1 LPAGA
6 QKPVLSRADVGAAP
20 VVIYAASAPLPSDEV
35 RRLTEDLIKPAL
47 ERLEGV
53 AKVDILGGREREIQV
68 ELDALK
74 LESYRLAP
82 HQVFQKLNAENATIP
97 AGHYFTGGS
106 GDAQEVSVRT
116 VGEVTNPADIG
127 NILIHASGNGQ
138 AIRVSDVATVVDGFK
153 EQRTLIRANGQDAV
167 AFQVVKTSGANTV
180 AVADS
185 VKAAL
190 ASLSLPSGMEARL
203 LIDQSSFIKE
213 NAHEVEIAIV
223 FGGAMA
229 ILIILLFM
237 MDLRS
242 TFISALALPTA
253 VVGTFLMMYA
263 MDFTLNMLTLLGL
276 SLAIGLLIDD
286 AVVVRENIF
295 RHLEM
300 GEEPMVAAAKG
311 TREITLAVLAT
322 TMTIVAVFVPVA
334 FMDGIVGQFFRQ
346 FGLTVTAAVILSMW
360 VAFTL
365 DPMLSARLAR
375 SVHKE
380 EEAMRKGVSGWIKR
394 HLSAVFAANDR
405 NYGRVLGFTVRHP
418 IVIFVSAIGLLVGSF
433 ALAARI
439 GVDFV
444 SPEDRGQ
451 FIINVEFPSELS
463 LAETSRRSEEIERR
477 LLQDPR
483 FHIVYATIG
492 PDAEVNKAKYRIDVG
507 PKWLRPEGVET
518 LKVVARKI
526 AEAAPEAIATAE
538 NPPMIEGLGSWFPIM
553 VSIAGPDYAVLE
565 PTARKVEAILRETA
579 GAADVKMDYQAAKK
593 EMRVLPD
600 RELAARA
607 GLPMALLG
615 YNVRIAMEGEKAGQ
629 LRDRDASGHDRETDI
644 RVRLRS
650 SDRGS
655 PEAIARIP
663 LSTDARDPMTPV
675 IANMPPPPP
684 KVVRIGDV
692 ATIEQGLAPSRIVRE
707 NRERRI
713 VVSASAVGR
722 PLGDLFNDVKPR
734 IDGIVPQGYSVEY
747 LGNVKDMQDSN
758 ESFGMAF
765 GLAILFIYL
774 VLASQFE
781 SFLHPLTI
789 MLSLPLALVGALVGL
804 FLYGSPLSMGSQI
817 GILLLMGLVTKNAI
831 LLIDSALVFQ
841 REGMTPREAIL
852 AAGPRR
858 LRPILMTSAAMVLGM
873 LPTALSN
880 GSGSEFRAP
889 MAIAVIGGVISSTLL
904 TLLVVPTVYLGV
916 EWLRG
921 LMRRGKPAVL
931 PEITGT
937 AALLLALGAATL
949 LPTRAEAA
957 KVTLAEAYEQALKH
971 NPDLALAAEQVRAAQ
986 VNVDRAWAYFLPQA
1000 KLQGSYTWYDEELQF
1015 EFKLPP
1021 NLAALAGDL
1030 PPTKIQES
1038 PTFQWQ
1044 AQVTL
1049 PLVNLEGLAAMRA
1062 SKSAVR
1068 ANEHT
1073 VEAARQEVLMGVAY
1087 AYHTIAALDRAA
1099 AAAEQAKLN
1108 AKETL
1113 RVAEAQRAAETATEL
1128 GVIRARTAE
1137 AEANEMAIQVKAG
1150 RDTASAALR
1159 RLTGLKGE
1167 IEVDAA
1173 PPGPTGAAGC
1183 ARALG
1188 GRGPQCPRGRQGRR
1202 GAGGRRRGDGRGILG
1217 ALPAGHRRAG
1227 DLLADHERG
1236 PDGAGRWR
1244 QLGPGGRV
1252 ETVRRRPA
1260 RGADARAREPCP
1272 QRAVVSGAR
1281 RGEPAR
1287 GDRQGR
1293 GGALRGDGGA
1303 GDLAAIRGPGC
1314 ARTEARADRLR
1325 RRHGDE
1331 PGGQRRERAAH
1342 EGHGGPGAG
1351 RGEGRHRRAGVRQ
1364 GARAHGGPAT
1374 RLTGRATRARIR
1386 PHGVRTHT
1394 MALER
1399 GGRGDGL
1406 RHREPPVAVAARGRC
1421 GRARWSA
1428 GRGARHAAAAGGR
1441 RARRRRG
1448 GRHPDERGRRVL
1460 AAILGHTGAVP
1471 GRRRAGGR
1479 RAGGGDAADGRP
1491 RRGAG
1496 GPPGRVHD
1504 LGRRAGG
1511 RRTGGGRGRADG
1523 VRDGGGAGA
1532 PGVRADHAHGGR
1544 LAARPARRGVRGVGR
1559 AGGAGGRRA
1568 ARGAATGDAAGCA
1581 GGRRQRGRVDGR
1593 RRRRGPA
1600 HAGDQPGALRPGRGH
1615 AAGHAR
1621 GGGDGRGELAGLG
1634 RTRAAGRAGADRAA
1648 AVFGERGVPPL
1659 RRRPGR
1665 GRDAA
1670 PDPDRLAG
1678 GRGDG
1683 QRARA
1688 PGRAGDGRRVG
1699 RAIAQ
1704 RSVRGAC
1711 GHRPGPAG
1719 RSRPRADAL
1728 SIDLDTR
1735 RIAYPA
1741 LELRFEAVNGD
1752 GAAATQTLRLA
1763 LDNVPGG
1770 VLRGV
1775 VFKGAAVGVEVTA
1788 LPVGPDATLGAP
1800 LARGLTDADAR
1811 FELVLPEYQGPLL
1824 LRAAGVPDG
1833 TSQYRDEA
1841 APAARL
1847 TWPAEQHLDAFVP
1860 MFAPQAPA
1868 QDVTIS
1874 PLTDLAVARTWA
1886 VVGEQALDA
1895 AWAES
1900 KALVAAHFDVPE
1912 FHTLR
1917 PSDVDAPAHTPPTS
1931 ADRYLL
1937 ALACLSTQARLLA
1950 PALRPE
1956 SPSTFTPLDLVALY
1970 RADLAGDAVLDGRD
1984 GDAAL
1989 GLPENALRGALAA
2002 ACAHW
2007 LTDDAANVTGLRVE
2021 DVAGLLNGT
2030 LAGDTSG
2037 LFDADQPPVP
2047 FDASGPE
2054 IAEIALTSVEGHVG
2068 EAGQRGVVLVTVDAE
2083 DPAGVA
2089 ALGVSLRP
2097 ERPGALSQVDAAV
2110 VAHQVWRLDTT
2121 ALADGPTTLVV
2132 SARDTLGNAAERTAA
2147 LRIDNHAPLLRLRLN
2162 GAAVGAGAEVHTAAD
2177 ETVVEVEADEAS
2189 DVTIALDDVP
2199 WLTRAVAPGAP
2210 LSVSAPWAVEGPARI
2225 SVWGADALGNR
2236 AEALE
2241 VVVVH
2246 DASPPVLEV
2255 EPTTYVDE
2263 RQLNRWPLP
2272 DDLAAAGLPRTTL
2285 DAVAL
2290 ASEQGVTIAR
2300 QVHRW
2305 SNDTE
2310 PANPV
2315 ALRLRVADAF
2325 TAPDALEVTW
2335 RRAPGQCFLLD
2346 DPQAPTRPLLTEAQP
2361 VPATEAGFELPLTA
2375 ETFGFDPMSLGD
2387 AAQGRFCVEVIARDA
2402 AGNASTRTF
2411 GFQTLRV
2418 APAVGFDA
2426 IGPLDLR
2433 GPRLAD
2439 IDASTLGALLAGP
2452 EGEPVAVAG
2461 YTAHNPYPEIPLSVE
2476 FRLPP
2481 PTIEVFR
2488 EPVEQWT
2495 GPFFAGFT
2503 PPECWRALDPRLDE
2517 PRTWAFLLAT
2527 GDGWSCEPMASL
2539 GGPAEA
2545 LPAAFG
2551 LALGAA
2557 PYAAETL
2564 VELRRGPL
2572 APPTELTIGLWPA
2585 TPDARVANLRSPR
2598 PVPELFGYPY
2608 AAVVQGPGRIAAIVL
2623 DCVQPPC
2630 DAWFEATR
2638 GERLG
2643 RVTTRLEAAQWR
2655 AVVRYGR
2662 EVELNLEVGGVV
2674 DAIDRCSDSE
2684 RGWSNRVSARHCDPS
2699 NFESEPSGLRG
2710 CWRARSLDAPVTT
2723 ARRAPSARPG
2733 QKSPAF
2739 DAGPAGR
2746 GERGPAGQAGAPA
2759 FVCSAV
2765 EQSVRRQRP
2774 VPIGGQAC
2782 VIERA
2787 GTTDPS
2793 SAEAAGALCE
2803 RRRRRERGV
2812 RCARWPALH
2821 GGRGSACFPLLR
2833 PQLRPLVSTRGRV
2846 GRVPRTDP
2854 LLADGGRRLF
2864 AGRHRTGLCVSP
2876 GWDSPVAR
2884 ARSRG
2889 AEPRRLPR
2897 VSVLHGFVRP
2907 SRVD

>member
-1 LPAGA
+1 MGSARTRW
-6 QKPVLSRADVGAAP
+6 LSSAAVAAMACDTASPPLLSQRVDGVVALDGPQVGAR
-20 VVIYAASAPLPSDEV
+20 VTLRPLEAD
-35 RRLTEDLIKPAL
+35 
-47 ERLEGV
+47 
-53 AKVDILGGREREIQV
+53 GRE
-68 ELDALK
+68 
-74 LESYRLAP
+74 
-82 HQVFQKLNAENATIP
+82 
-97 AGHYFTGGS
+97 
-106 GDAQEVSVRT
+106 
-116 VGEVTNPADIG
+116 
-127 NILIHASGNGQ
+127 
-138 AIRVSDVATVVDGFK
+138 
-153 EQRTLIRANGQDAV
+153 
-167 AFQVVKTSGANTV
+167 GA
-180 AVADS
+180 AVADTRTNADGAFS
-185 VKAAL
+185 LRFSGTPGPYRVVAAL
-190 ASLSLPSGMEARL
+190 ADGGQVAATLPMVDHGAALAVRLDAFTTWADALVVGARAAGEAEPMVFATGAVQAHLGFEPTTPTAGDWQPDLLDAAFGALAERAARAAGARPGALPPATLLAALVDDASADAWMDGAGAEGPRTLEISPGRFALDADTLRGMLAAAATDVASSPAWAELEPRDVRALTARL
-203 LIDQSSFIKE
+203 LC
-213 NAHEVEIAIV
+213 
-223 FGGAMA
+223 
-229 ILIILLFM
+229 
-237 MDLRS
+237 
-242 TFISALALPTA
+242 
-253 VVGTFLMMYA
+253 
-263 MDFTLNMLTLLGL
+263 
-276 SLAIGLLIDD
+276 
-286 AVVVRENIF
+286 
-295 RHLEM
+295 
-300 GEEPMVAAAKG
+300 
-311 TREITLAVLAT
+311 
-322 TMTIVAVFVPVA
+322 
-334 FMDGIVGQFFRQ
+334 
-346 FGLTVTAAVILSMW
+346 
-360 VAFTL
+360 
-365 DPMLSARLAR
+365 
-375 SVHKE
+375 
-380 EEAMRKGVSGWIKR
+380 
-394 HLSAVFAANDR
+394 
-405 NYGRVLGFTVRHP
+405 
-418 IVIFVSAIGLLVGSF
+418 
-433 ALAARI
+433 
-439 GVDFV
+439 
-444 SPEDRGQ
+444 
-451 FIINVEFPSELS
+451 
-463 LAETSRRSEEIERR
+463 
-477 LLQDPR
+477 
-483 FHIVYATIG
+483 
-492 PDAEVNKAKYRIDVG
+492 
-507 PKWLRPEGVET
+507 
-518 LKVVARKI
+518 
-526 AEAAPEAIATAE
+526 
-538 NPPMIEGLGSWFPIM
+538 
-553 VSIAGPDYAVLE
+553 
-565 PTARKVEAILRETA
+565 
-579 GAADVKMDYQAAKK
+579 
-593 EMRVLPD
+593 
-600 RELAARA
+600 
-607 GLPMALLG
+607 
-615 YNVRIAMEGEKAGQ
+615 
-629 LRDRDASGHDRETDI
+629 
-644 RVRLRS
+644 
-650 SDRGS
+650 
-655 PEAIARIP
+655 
-663 LSTDARDPMTPV
+663 
-675 IANMPPPPP
+675 
-684 KVVRIGDV
+684 
-692 ATIEQGLAPSRIVRE
+692 
-707 NRERRI
+707 
-713 VVSASAVGR
+713 SASAVFPPCGAAPAEDATP
-722 PLGDLFNDVKPR
+722 PLIR
-734 IDGIVPQGYSVEY
+734 IDSP
-747 LGNVKDMQDSN
+747 
-758 ESFGMAF
+758 
-765 GLAILFIYL
+765 
-774 VLASQFE
+774 
-781 SFLHPLTI
+781 
-789 MLSLPLALVGALVGL
+789 GAGETV
-804 FLYGSPLSMGSQI
+804 S
-817 GILLLMGLVTKNAI
+817 GLVH
-831 LLIDSALVFQ
+831 L
-841 REGMTPREAIL
+841 
-852 AAGPRR
+852 
-858 LRPILMTSAAMVLGM
+858 
-873 LPTALSN
+873 
-880 GSGSEFRAP
+880 
-889 MAIAVIGGVISSTLL
+889 
-904 TLLVVPTVYLGV
+904 
-916 EWLRG
+916 
-921 LMRRGKPAVL
+921 
-931 PEITGT
+931 
-937 AALLLALGAATL
+937 
-949 LPTRAEAA
+949 
-957 KVTLAEAYEQALKH
+957 
-971 NPDLALAAEQVRAAQ
+971 
-986 VNVDRAWAYFLPQA
+986 
-1000 KLQGSYTWYDEELQF
+1000 
-1015 EFKLPP
+1015 
-1021 NLAALAGDL
+1021 
-1030 PPTKIQES
+1030 
-1038 PTFQWQ
+1038 
-1044 AQVTL
+1044 
-1049 PLVNLEGLAAMRA
+1049 
-1062 SKSAVR
+1062 AVR
-1068 ANEHT
+1068 ATDAES
-1073 VEAARQEVLMGVAY
+1073 GVRS
-1087 AYHTIAALDRAA
+1087 L
-1099 AAAEQAKLN
+1099 
-1108 AKETL
+1108 
-1113 RVAEAQRAAETATEL
+1113 
-1128 GVIRARTAE
+1128 
-1137 AEANEMAIQVKAG
+1137 
-1150 RDTASAALR
+1150 SAAF
-1159 RLTGLKGE
+1159 
-1167 IEVDAA
+1167 VA
-1173 PPGPTGAAGC
+1173 
-1183 ARALG
+1183 
-1188 GRGPQCPRGRQGRR
+1188 
-1202 GAGGRRRGDGRGILG
+1202 
-1217 ALPAGHRRAG
+1217 PAGTDPA
-1227 DLLADHERG
+1227 LLADL
-1236 PDGAGRWR
+1236 D
-1244 QLGPGGRV
+1244 
-1252 ETVRRRPA
+1252 PA
-1260 RGADARAREPCP
+1260 P
-1272 QRAVVSGAR
+1272 
-1281 RGEPAR
+1281 
-1287 GDRQGR
+1287 
-1293 GGALRGDGGA
+1293 
-1303 GDLAAIRGPGC
+1303 
-1314 ARTEARADRLR
+1314 
-1325 RRHGDE
+1325 
-1331 PGGQRRERAAH
+1331 
-1342 EGHGGPGAG
+1342 
-1351 RGEGRHRRAGVRQ
+1351 
-1364 GARAHGGPAT
+1364 
-1374 RLTGRATRARIR
+1374 
-1386 PHGVRTHT
+1386 
-1394 MALER
+1394 
-1399 GGRGDGL
+1399 
-1406 RHREPPVAVAARGRC
+1406 
-1421 GRARWSA
+1421 
-1428 GRGARHAAAAGGR
+1428 
-1441 RARRRRG
+1441 
-1448 GRHPDERGRRVL
+1448 
-1460 AAILGHTGAVP
+1460 
-1471 GRRRAGGR
+1471 
-1479 RAGGGDAADGRP
+1479 
-1491 RRGAG
+1491 
-1496 GPPGRVHD
+1496 
-1504 LGRRAGG
+1504 
-1511 RRTGGGRGRADG
+1511 
-1523 VRDGGGAGA
+1523 
-1532 PGVRADHAHGGR
+1532 
-1544 LAARPARRGVRGVGR
+1544 
-1559 AGGAGGRRA
+1559 
-1568 ARGAATGDAAGCA
+1568 
-1581 GGRRQRGRVDGR
+1581 
-1593 RRRRGPA
+1593 
-1600 HAGDQPGALRPGRGH
+1600 
-1615 AAGHAR
+1615 
-1621 GGGDGRGELAGLG
+1621 
-1634 RTRAAGRAGADRAA
+1634 
-1648 AVFGERGVPPL
+1648 
-1659 RRRPGR
+1659 
-1665 GRDAA
+1665 
-1670 PDPDRLAG
+1670 
-1678 GRGDG
+1678 
-1683 QRARA
+1683 
-1688 PGRAGDGRRVG
+1688 
-1699 RAIAQ
+1699 
-1704 RSVRGAC
+1704 
-1711 GHRPGPAG
+1711 
-1719 RSRPRADAL
+1719 DAL

-1912 FHTLR
+1912 FDTLR
-1917 PSDVDAPAHTPPTS
+1917 PSDVDAPAHMPPTS

-2285 DAVAL
+2285 DAEAL

-2418 APAVGFDA
+2418 APAVGFDRA
-2426 IGPLDLR
+2426 DPRNLR
-2433 GPRLAD
+2433 GPRLVD

-2452 EGEPVAVAG
+2452 DGEPVAVAG

-2527 GDGWSCEPMASL
+2527 GDGWSCEPMATL

-2674 DAIDRCSDSE
+2674 E
-2684 RGWSNRVSARHCDPS
+2684 RSI
-2699 NFESEPSGLRG
+2699 ELGL
-2710 CWRARSLDAPVTT
+2710 
-2723 ARRAPSARPG
+2723 
-2733 QKSPAF
+2733 
-2739 DAGPAGR
+2739 
-2746 GERGPAGQAGAPA
+2746 
-2759 FVCSAV
+2759 
-2765 EQSVRRQRP
+2765 
-2774 VPIGGQAC
+2774 
-2782 VIERA
+2782 
-2787 GTTDPS
+2787 
-2793 SAEAAGALCE
+2793 
-2803 RRRRRERGV
+2803 
-2812 RCARWPALH
+2812 
-2821 GGRGSACFPLLR
+2821 
-2833 PQLRPLVSTRGRV
+2833 
-2846 GRVPRTDP
+2846 
-2854 LLADGGRRLF
+2854 
-2864 AGRHRTGLCVSP
+2864 
-2876 GWDSPVAR
+2876 
-2884 ARSRG
+2884 
-2889 AEPRRLPR
+2889 
-2897 VSVLHGFVRP
+2897 
-2907 SRVD
+2907 